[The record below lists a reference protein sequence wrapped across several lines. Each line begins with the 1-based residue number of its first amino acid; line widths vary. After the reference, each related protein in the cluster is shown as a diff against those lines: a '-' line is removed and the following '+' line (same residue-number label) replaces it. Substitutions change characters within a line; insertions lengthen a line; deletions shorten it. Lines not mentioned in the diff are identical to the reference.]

1 MKDNLNN
8 KLIRNFIFLIF
19 IFVLII
25 CFFQIFLLK
34 NSYIVFRKNDIK
46 KAFNQIKDVNNQS
59 KIESIASTY
68 DSHIY
73 IYNKEKKLVFESAN
87 LLPRGI
93 EKEIISVITTSNFE
107 SIDRDIKI
115 SRLDYN
121 YNFYGKDKGDYFIL
135 LISRLDPIE
144 SSISIISR
152 QLIYVTIISVFFSI
166 IIAIRLAK
174 RLSNPIKNI
183 NDRAKELGKGN
194 FDINFSE
201 NEYLELKELSITL
214 NETTK
219 KLKEKDKLQ
228 KEIVS
233 NVSHD
238 LKTPLT
244 VIKGYAE
251 VIRDVKD
258 KKINRDQKLNKMID
272 EVDNLN
278 SMINNI
284 LETSKLEANMYLNK
298 SMVDIS
304 LIVKKVIK
312 RLEKIIEDKG
322 IVMDISTQELYADV
336 DKDKIEQVIYNL
348 IINAIN
354 HVGKDSTIIIKIDK
368 NILEITDHGEGIKD
382 KSQIFN
388 KFYTTHN
395 NKTANGLG
403 LYIVKSILEKHNIEY
418 GVESKIKEYTKF
430 WIKF

>member
-73 IYNKEKKLVFESAN
+73 IYNKEKELVFESAN

-214 NETTK
+214 NETTQ